1 MRLFLISSSGVDPE
15 ALKIAIIYIY
25 TSMPQHIT
33 KENLPQVLQV
43 FDLLQLDFLEQ
54 WDLRKLG
61 FLSAENLIEI
71 MEVAEKM
78 RSKELKKQALAL
90 IENPQSFAG
99 VLLQLDFLQNWDLRK
114 LGSPSADYLIEIMEI
129 AEKSK
134 SKELKKRTF
143 NLIENSQSFVEVL
156 LYAKYRKANNADSLE
171 ECDEHDLN
179 SLKENFI
186 EALNHPYFLL
196 IEDVDELE
204 FIVNPVFAKKREW
217 HIEIFRAILK
227 WIRLKKDREIHADTL
242 FQHVWIDTIP
252 QDVLKEDVLPAVRS
266 ISCCKDF
273 MREVTEYVENMH
285 KMPFLA
291 MKAYGTGTYGH
302 CYGYS
307 YLNERR
313 IHGYNQPVMY
323 VLGGKGHTIDG
334 SFAGG
339 VAFCQEL
346 SYPSNRKCRWP
357 GHDHYL
363 GY

>member
-1 MRLFLISSSGVDPE
+1 MIPIISSSGVDPE

-33 KENLPQVLQV
+33 KENLPRVLQV
-43 FDLLQLDFLEQ
+43 FNLLQLDFLEQ

-61 FLSAENLIEI
+61 FLSADNLIDI
-71 MEVAEKM
+71 MEVAEKIN
-78 RSKELKKQALAL
+78 SKDLKKQALAL
-90 IENPQSFAG
+90 IENSQSFVD
-99 VLLQLDFLQNWDLRK
+99 VLMQLDFLQNWDLRK
-114 LGSPSADYLIEIMEI
+114 LGFLSADNLIEIMEI
-129 AEKSK
+129 AEKVN
-134 SKELKKRTF
+134 SKELNKKAF
-143 NLIENSQSFVEVL
+143 ALIKKPQSFVEVL
-156 LYAKYRKANNADSLE
+156 LYAKYGNANDADSLE
-171 ECDEHDLN
+171 YFNENDLN
-179 SLKENFI
+179 SLKKNFI

-196 IEDVDELE
+196 IDDVDELE
-204 FIVNPVFAKKREW
+204 YIVNPVFAKKREW